1 VIPESAIVYD
11 AKRNASVDLYL
22 PGAKNQRERR
32 PIKVGVSNGTKTQV
46 LQGLKAG
53 DKVILPS

>member
-1 VIPESAIVYD
+1 
-11 AKRNASVDLYL
+11 VDLYL

-46 LQGLKAG
+46 LNGLSEG
-53 DKVILPS
+53 QRVVLQ